1 MFIDIDLQINHITGY
16 SAPLLDADISAARR
30 MFDTNI
36 FALVAVTQAF
46 APFLIES
53 KGTIINIGSI
63 VGHFPAP
70 WQGFYNA
77 SKAAANLLTDQMR
90 IEFSPWS
97 VKVILVVTGVVK
109 TNFFANLASAPRLPE
124 TSLYHAAKDDI
135 EPVMAGTE
143 LEKNGMDV
151 SVYAEA
157 VVTNALK
164 SNPKKHQWVGGS
176 AFTIWFASVFGW
188 STIWVR
194 VPRITT
200 KALLT
205 DMV

>member
-1 MFIDIDLQINHITGY
+1 L
-16 SAPLLDADISAARR
+16 
-30 MFDTNI
+30 FDTNV

-46 APFLIES
+46 APLLIAS

-70 WQGFYNA
+70 WQGLYNS

-90 IEFSPWS
+90 IEFSPWG
-97 VKVILVVTGVVK
+97 VKAILVVTGVVK
-109 TNFFANLASAPRLPE
+109 TKFFTNLASAPRLPS
-124 TSLYHAAKDDI
+124 TSPYFAAKDVI

-143 LEKNGMDV
+143 WEKSGMDV
-151 SVYAEA
+151 NVYADT

-164 SNPKKHQWVGGS
+164 SNPKKHQWVGTS

-188 STIWVR
+188 STIWVSP
-194 VPRITT
+194 V
-200 KALLT
+200 LLRPKFC
-205 DMV
+205 